1 MATYQYYAPKY
12 YDKSGDSGYPSIT
25 GTSSSGSKGT
35 AYFRIGFDLSLNKTG
50 RICTVTATLQMVS
63 TTTWGE
69 WTGTLHGISWKKS
82 TSSKASSLEDW
93 TDMASTSWKV
103 NVGDDGS
110 YTVDVKGSLIGP
122 SGTSL
127 SGKSKSTSRSITKYD
142 GTPTTI
148 TITYKWSTE
157 SGTQTALETQK
168 RNTSF
173 YLRTAPSSYSIEGD
187 TYKCTINGGEGA
199 YSGDTLRESTQS
211 TKYTFKN
218 WVSSGGASYNAEASI
233 SLSSDETFS
242 ATYSSEI
249 NYSEFTW
256 PYKSDFSH
264 DSKSET
270 FTITG
275 DGNGGTNKAS
285 NATKTIPYDISSSL
299 TSNFGYTYYYGD
311 TDHLTKDEDG
321 NTVYPTWTEGTPKYA
336 NNTIGNLGSTSR
348 DDATKIGYIISFE
361 GLSSQVNQDLSC
373 SYTFD
378 GWYDSIDGGNK
389 YDDSASFT
397 EATTVYAHWN
407 ETKKPNAVQLPDP
420 TARPGYEF
428 LGWMTSEGKILTG
441 DDFANML
448 PTVEGEGITLTASWK
463 AKGLARIYVG
473 GEYKQALC
481 YVYHEGQY
489 HQAMP
494 YIYTDGKYRL
504 GG

>member
-1 MATYQYYAPKY
+1 MATYYVPDSDGCLMGKTTGAWARVRISTIEELDEDNKKIYVTAKMWVKTNVTYGTWTGSIRTRSTQ
-12 YDKSGDSGYPSIT
+12 SGT
-25 GTSSSGSKGT
+25 TTSS
-35 AYFRIGFDLSLNKTG
+35 
-50 RICTVTATLQMVS
+50 Q
-63 TTTWGE
+63 
-69 WTGTLHGISWKKS
+69 
-82 TSSKASSLEDW
+82 
-93 TDMASTSWKV
+93 
-103 NVGDDGS
+103 VGDGKYHELFSNDFTFTIKDDGS
-110 YTVDVKGSLIGP
+110 YSYTIYGTLNAP
-122 SGTSL
+122 SGTSMEGL
-127 SGKSKSTSRSITKYD
+127 SVSSSDLTRSFSREAQTKQIYYTELDKYQTFIPGEQFQLLTGKPDDNITQATYQCSITGGD
-142 GTPTTI
+142 GGTYSEISSTRQTIHTTGKKFI
-148 TITYKWSTE
+148 GWKTETGTNIYQPGQYVTFQYNTTFYAQWS
-157 SGTQTALETQK
+157 
-168 RNTSF
+168 
-173 YLRTAPSSYSIEGD
+173 D
-187 TYKCTINGGEGA
+187 V
-199 YSGDTLRESTQS
+199 DEST
-211 TKYTFKN
+211 TF
-218 WVSSGGASYNAEASI
+218 
-233 SLSSDETFS
+233 D
-242 ATYSSEI
+242 
-249 NYSEFTW
+249 W

-285 NATKTIPYDISSSL
+285 NATKTTPYDISSSL
-299 TSNFGYTYYYGD
+299 TSNLGYTYYYGD

-321 NTVYPTWTEGTPKYA
+321 NTVYPTWTEGTPKYT
-336 NNTIGNLGSTSR
+336 NNTIGNLDSTSR

-378 GWYDSIDGGNK
+378 GWYDSADGGNK

-441 DDFANML
+441 DDFADML

-463 AKGLARIYVG
+463 AKGLVRICVG

-481 YVYHEGQY
+481 YIYHEGQY

-494 YIYTDGKYRL
+494 YVYTNGKYRL

>member
-1 MATYQYYAPKY
+1 MATYYVPSSTK
-12 YDKSGDSGYPSIT
+12 DKCPSIT
-25 GTSSSGSKGT
+25 SIYDKKLYLRIKVEHKLNSAGTE
-35 AYFRIGFDLSLNKTG
+35 
-50 RICTVTATLQMVS
+50 CTVTAYLQANCEDVTFGNWIPTLNGK
-63 TTTWGE
+63 TTANGVDTGEGDVQNTWYTFKE
-69 WTGTLHGISWKKS
+69 ISW
-82 TSSKASSLEDW
+82 TETVD
-93 TDMASTSWKV
+93 
-103 NVGDDGS
+103 GDDGTYS
-110 YTVDVKGSLIGP
+110 IAVSGSLKSP
-122 SGTSL
+122 SGGSFK
-127 SGKSKSTSRSITKYD
+127 GKTVSISKSTKNFDD
-142 GTPTTI
+142 GTVSKK
-148 TITYKWSTE
+148 TITYYLHSDDTDKYYVE
-157 SGTQTALETQK
+157 SFTP
-168 RNTSF
+168 NTS
-173 YLRTAPSSYSIEGD
+173 YTLTVSRPDNEITGTNTYSCSITGGDGGNYDGSGRTTTETTLNEFSGWKTKNGTHIYQCGD
-187 TYKCTINGGEGA
+187 TVNFQLNT
-199 YSGDTLRESTQS
+199 
-211 TKYTFKN
+211 TFYAQWTEK
-218 WVSSGGASYNAEASI
+218 
-233 SLSSDETFS
+233 ET
-242 ATYSSEI
+242 YDD
-249 NYSEFTW
+249 FTW

-285 NATKTIPYDISSSL
+285 NATKTTPYDISSSL

-373 SYTFD
+373 SYAFD
-378 GWYDSIDGGNK
+378 GWYDSADGGNK
-389 YDDSASFT
+389 YDDSTSFT

-441 DDFANML
+441 DDFADML

-463 AKGLARIYVG
+463 AKGLVRICVG

-494 YIYTDGKYRL
+494 YVYTNGKYRL